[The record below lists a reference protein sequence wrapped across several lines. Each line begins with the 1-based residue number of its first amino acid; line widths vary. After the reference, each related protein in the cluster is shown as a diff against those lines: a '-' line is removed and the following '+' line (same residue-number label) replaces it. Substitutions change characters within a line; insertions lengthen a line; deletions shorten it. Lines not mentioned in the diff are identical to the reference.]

1 MIRKA
6 NLSDAESIAQIL
18 VHSWQVNFKG
28 IVPEDYLNQM
38 NQEKISMGIR
48 KSIEMNSL
56 FVATAGEEIVGF
68 AGCGSNRIQGHSQ
81 YDAEL
86 HAIHVLPGNKG
97 SGFGRKLFNAAQN
110 SLIEQGYK
118 RMMLSV
124 FEENTA
130 KIFYEKLGGDFI
142 GVRSVEY
149 GGKESV
155 ERLYGWNLDWRD
167 LK

>member
-6 NLSDAESIAQIL
+6 NLNDAESISRIL
-18 VHSWQVNFKG
+18 VHSWQMNFKG

-38 NQEKISMGIR
+38 NPEKISKGIR
-48 KSIEMNSL
+48 KSLEMNSL
-56 FVATAGEEIVGF
+56 FVVIVEEKIVGF
-68 AGCGSNRIQGHSQ
+68 VGCGSNRLQNHPQ

-86 HAIHVLPGNKG
+86 HAIHVLPNQKGNG
-97 SGFGRKLFNAAQN
+97 LGRELFNAAHN
-110 SLIEQGYK
+110 ELVKQGYK

-130 KIFYEKLGGDFI
+130 KIFYEKLGGDFL

-155 ERLYGWNLDWRD
+155 ERLYGWNLE
-167 LK
+167 